1 MTLLEISCAA
11 DGRVDDYRD
20 LTDVGLR
27 KRREPE
33 QGLFMAESHPVI
45 ERAIAAGYPVRSVLT
60 TRRWLADVETLLTAA
75 DLPDTPVLVA
85 DDDVVREITGYRV
98 HRGALAAM
106 ARLPLP
112 SVEDVLDGAARVLV
126 LEGIVD
132 HTNVGAVFR
141 SAAGLGFDAVL
152 IDPTCADPLYRRSVR
167 VSMGAVFGIPWTRC
181 APWPDMLT
189 AMTVD
194 GWRVLALTPRR
205 DAQALGTVAAARPTR
220 VALVLGTE
228 GRGLTDAV
236 LAAVTDH
243 VRIPMAAGVDSLNI
257 AAAAAVACY
266 ALSSG
271 AADESSGQE
280 GAVPP
285 GARSDRMPS

>member
-1 MTLLEISCAA
+1 MRVIEVSSAA
-11 DGRVDDYRD
+11 DERAHDYRD

-27 KRREPE
+27 KRREPDL
-33 QGLFMAESHPVI
+33 GLFMAESHPVI
-45 ERAIAAGYPVRSVLT
+45 GRAIAAGYPVRSVLT
-60 TRRWLADVETLLTAA
+60 TRRWLPDVEALLLAS
-75 DLPDTPVLVA
+75 DNPDAPVLVA
-85 DDDVVREITGYRV
+85 DDEVVRDITGYRV

-112 SVEDVLDGAARVLV
+112 SVADVLEGAHRVLV

-167 VSMGAVFGIPWTRC
+167 VSMGAVFSVPWTRC
-181 APWPDMLT
+181 TPWPGTMPSM
-189 AMTVD
+189 AAD

-205 DAQALGTVAAARPTR
+205 DARALSSVAAERPDR
-220 VALVLGTE
+220 VALLLGTE
-228 GRGLTDAV
+228 GRGLTEAA
-236 LAAVTDH
+236 LATVTDH
-243 VRIPMAAGVDSLNI
+243 VRIPMAADVDSLNI

-266 ALSSG
+266 ALGPGGSSG
-271 AADESSGQE
+271 
-280 GAVPP
+280 GA
-285 GARSDRMPS
+285 GGE